1 MTDKKS
7 KFSKA
12 AELVDDEGWDAAFS
26 YLDGGHDPKSE
37 VTFPSSVHLRIEH
50 FPVKLSL

>member
-12 AELVDDEGWDAAFS
+12 AALVDDEGWDTAFS
-26 YLDGGHDPKSE
+26 YLEGGHDFKS
-37 VTFPSSVHLRIEH
+37 T
-50 FPVKLSL
+50 VKVER